1 MAAACMWLLGLALL
15 LGSPG
20 ARADDTCTA
29 IHTGLRLNTTLE
41 NARLNAVFSLEKSNG
56 ADSVCNVDG
65 EYKRN
70 CRINNVEDPAVLA
83 YKAACEDLLGELYW
97 YDWHFRCSLS
107 ESVLWMIASYPECV
121 PVGATCPQEI
131 ADIVF
136 RQNCME
142 ASVNSPDVE
151 VRCGA
156 EEDAFAECSFTASAF
171 GEPTLRPTSSPPSM
185 EPSHGPSDVPTLMPS
200 AGPTRATMAP
210 SLGPSASPTSIEQ
223 AAASRKSEGLGSGEV
238 AGIVIGSIGG
248 VILLLMFYWWCTA
261 ERDGDYRHGRLGSGG
276 SFEDDEDDE
285 ANFQMGPLHVGPY
298 NRQPRYTDA
307 GEEEEEE
314 DQVKQH
320 TEAMRRYYERRAEV
334 AGQSDSK
341 LHERGEIGS
350 DVDEDGYDSHFL

>member
-1 MAAACMWLLGLALL
+1 MGRSIQNKCASMNGPVMPFAFCRRHRSTAGACRPRVWRDTMAAACMWLLGLALL

-136 RQNCME
+136 RQ
-142 ASVNSPDVE
+142 VW
-151 VRCGA
+151 R
-156 EEDAFAECSFTASAF
+156 SA
-171 GEPTLRPTSSPPSM
+171 
-185 EPSHGPSDVPTLMPS
+185 
-200 AGPTRATMAP
+200 
-210 SLGPSASPTSIEQ
+210 
-223 AAASRKSEGLGSGEV
+223 
-238 AGIVIGSIGG
+238 
-248 VILLLMFYWWCTA
+248 
-261 ERDGDYRHGRLGSGG
+261 
-276 SFEDDEDDE
+276 
-285 ANFQMGPLHVGPY
+285 
-298 NRQPRYTDA
+298 RQR
-307 GEEEEEE
+307 
-314 DQVKQH
+314 
-320 TEAMRRYYERRAEV
+320 MR
-334 AGQSDSK
+334 
-341 LHERGEIGS
+341 
-350 DVDEDGYDSHFL
+350 